1 MVLKYLAF
9 AVFRKIAQ
17 EANAVHDDLSGAGGL
32 TQPNEKIFF
41 FLFPKRTELS
51 KSDQKERSKIFSLLA
66 L

>member
-32 TQPNEKIFF
+32 TQPNEKKNF
-41 FLFPKRTELS
+41 FLVP
-51 KSDQKERSKIFSLLA
+51 QKK
-66 L
+66 